1 MKIVNRTQG
10 TLLGSQIS
18 LADTWWSR
26 FRGYLGRSAPP
37 KAGEGIL
44 LAPCSS
50 IHTFGMVFPL
60 DVVFLNSEGTVLELQ
75 EGLRPWRLCRGTDG
89 SRYVLELPEGTVSA
103 TQTTVGDELSW
114 TPERAAAGWRTP
126 ADQRAPVD
134 ETLPNAA
141 MRRRST

>member
-26 FRGYLGRSAPP
+26 FRGYLGRSAP
-37 KAGEGIL
+37 KTGEGIL

-60 DVVFLNSEGTVLELQ
+60 DVVFLNSEGAVLELQ
-75 EGLRPWRLCRGTDG
+75 EGLRPWRLCRGAVG

-103 TQTTVGDELSW
+103 TRTTVGDELSW
-114 TPERAAAGWRTP
+114 TPERVVAPRRVR
-126 ADQRAPVD
+126 ADAQAPLND
-134 ETLPNAA
+134 TLPNVA
-141 MRRRST
+141 MRRRIT